1 MWLVIKLGGCFM
13 SILQKAQRTI
23 IFLIKAI
30 MYVLLTGTFFVVF
43 STEYSWLL
51 HLSRTTGVTFVT
63 FCVLE
68 VSLVSIYGGYAI
80 GRLKSKPIITS
91 LSLATI
97 VTDLVT
103 HLQLCIMNVNENNNA
118 YFVYESPDLLILV
131 MLIQLALIFLFTYLG
146 QAVYFGINKP
156 EKCCVITNSEVA
168 LNTVMPKIIRYKKQY
183 NVTDMVHFTS
193 PNVYDVMSKCDTV
206 FIYEIPSKQKVLF
219 TEYCYANNKNVYS
232 SFEISDIMLMGGR
245 SILLDDKPMVS
256 AVIRDLTFEQRFV
269 KRAMDI
275 VISLIGIIVTGPIML
290 VAAALIKAED
300 GGKVF
305 FRQKRATKGG
315 KLFDVLKFR
324 TMTEVDSTNESAKDN
339 DKRITKIGKY
349 LRLFRIDELP
359 QFFNILKGDMS
370 VVGPRPEMIENVSKY
385 TAELPEFSYR
395 LKVKG
400 GLTGYAQIVGKYNT
414 SPKDK
419 LVLDL
424 MYIEKYS
431 LWLDFKLIMQTVTV
445 LFKAGDSTKGF
456 GNTEKKYEFTE
467 Q

>member
-1 MWLVIKLGGCFM
+1 MN
-13 SILQKAQRTI
+13 ILQKAQRTI
-23 IFLIKAI
+23 IFIIKSM
-30 MYVLLTGTFFVVF
+30 MYVLLVGTFFVIF
-43 STEYSWLL
+43 GTEYSWIL
-51 HLSRTTGVTFVT
+51 HMSRTTGVTFVT
-63 FCVLE
+63 FCVVEL
-68 VSLVSIYGGYAI
+68 SLVSIYGGYAI

-97 VTDLVT
+97 ATDFVT
-103 HLQLCIMNVNENNNA
+103 HLQLCIMNVNENNNDH
-118 YFVYESPDLLILV
+118 FVYESPELLVLV
-131 MLIQLALIFLFTYLG
+131 IAIQFSLIVLFTYFG
-146 QAVYFGINKP
+146 QSVYFAINKP
-156 EKCCVITNSEVA
+156 EKCCVITSSEFA
-168 LNTVMPKIIRYKKQY
+168 LNNVMPKINRFKKQY
-183 NVTDMVHFTS
+183 NVTDMIHFTS
-193 PNVYDVMSKCDTV
+193 PNVYDIMSQCDTV
-206 FIYEIPSKQKVLF
+206 FIYDVPAKQKVLF
-219 TEYCYANNKNVYS
+219 TEFCYASNKNVYS
-232 SFEISDIMLMGGR
+232 SFEMSDIVLMGAK

-269 KRAMDI
+269 KRVMDI
-275 VISLIGIIVTGPIML
+275 IISLVGIIVSGPIML
-290 VAAALIKAED
+290 VAAILIKAED
-300 GGKVF
+300 GGKVL

-315 KLFDVLKFR
+315 KLFDVYKFR
-324 TMTEVDSTNESAKDN
+324 TMSEVDSTNVSATTN

-349 LRLFRIDELP
+349 LRKFRIDELP

-431 LWLDFKLIMQTVTV
+431 LWLDLKLIMQTITV
-445 LFKAGDSTKGF
+445 LFKASDSTKGF
-456 GNTEKKYEFTE
+456 SDTENKYKFTE
-467 Q
+467 

>member
-1 MWLVIKLGGCFM
+1 MT
-13 SILQKAQRTI
+13 ILQKAQRTI
-23 IFLIKAI
+23 IFLLKSL
-30 MYVLLTGTFFVVF
+30 MYTLLVGTFFVVF
-43 STEYSWLL
+43 GTEYSWIM

-68 VSLVSIYGGYAI
+68 LSLVSVYGGYAI

-91 LSLATI
+91 LSLATFA
-97 VTDLVT
+97 TDLVS
-103 HLQLCIMNVNENNNA
+103 HLQLCIMNVNENNNDH
-118 YFVYESPDLLILV
+118 FVYESPELLVLVIVIQFIL
-131 MLIQLALIFLFTYLG
+131 IILFTYLG

-156 EKCCVITNSEVA
+156 EKCCVITNSELA
-168 LNTVMPKIIRYKKQY
+168 LNTIMPKITRYRKQY

-193 PNVYDVMSKCDTV
+193 PNVYDIMSKCDTV
-206 FIYEIPSKQKVLF
+206 FIYEVPTKHKVLF
-219 TEYCYANNKNVYS
+219 TEFCYANNKNVYT
-232 SFEISDIMLMGGR
+232 SFEMSDVMLMGGK

-256 AVIRDLTFEQRFV
+256 AVIRDLTFEQRFF

-275 VISLIGIIVTGPIML
+275 VISLIGIIVTGPIMI
-290 VAAALIKAED
+290 ATAILIKAED
-300 GGKVF
+300 GGSIF

-315 KLFDVLKFR
+315 KLFDVYKFR
-324 TMTEVDSTNESAKDN
+324 TMTETDSVNESAKSN

-349 LRLFRIDELP
+349 LRMFRIDELP

-456 GNTEKKYEFTE
+456 GNTEKEYEFTE
-467 Q
+467 

>member
-1 MWLVIKLGGCFM
+1 MN
-13 SILQKAQRTI
+13 ILHKAQRTL
-23 IFLIKAI
+23 IFIIKAI
-30 MYVLLTGTFFVVF
+30 MYVLLIGTFFVIF
-43 STEYSWLL
+43 STEYSWLIQP
-51 HLSRTTGVTFVT
+51 SRTTGVTFVT

-97 VTDLVT
+97 VSDLVT
-103 HLQLCIMNVNENNNA
+103 HLQLCIMNVNENNNEH
-118 YFVYESPDLLILV
+118 FVYESPELLVLV
-131 MLIQLALIFLFTYLG
+131 IIVQFVLIVLFTYFG
-146 QAVYFGINKP
+146 HVVYFAINKP
-156 EKCCVITNSEVA
+156 EKCCVITNSETA
-168 LNTVMPKIIRYKKQY
+168 LNNIVPKIKRYKKQY
-183 NVTDMVHFTS
+183 NITDMIHFTS
-193 PNVYDVMSKCDTV
+193 PNVYDVMSNCDTV
-206 FIYEIPSKQKVLF
+206 FIYDVPAKQRVLY
-219 TEYCYANNKNVYS
+219 TEFCYANNKNVYS
-232 SFEISDIMLMGGR
+232 SFEMSDIVLMGGK
-245 SILLDDKPMVS
+245 SIILDDKPMVS
-256 AVIRDLTFEQRFV
+256 AVIRDLTFEQRFI

-275 VISLIGIIVTGPIML
+275 VISLVGIILCGPIMIL
-290 VAAALIKAED
+290 SAILIKAED
-300 GGKVF
+300 GGKIF

-315 KLFDVLKFR
+315 KLFDVYKFR
-324 TMTEVDSTNESAKDN
+324 TMTETGSINESAKDK
-339 DKRITKIGKY
+339 DKRITKVGKY
-349 LRLFRIDELP
+349 LRMFRIDELP

-370 VVGPRPEMIENVSKY
+370 VVGPRPEMIENVRKY

-456 GNTEKKYEFTE
+456 ENTEKKYQFTE
-467 Q
+467 

>member
-1 MWLVIKLGGCFM
+1 M

-23 IFLIKAI
+23 VFLIKTL
-30 MYVLLTGTFFVVF
+30 MYTMLIGTFFVVF

-68 VSLVSIYGGYAI
+68 LSLVSVYGGYSI

-91 LSLATI
+91 LSLATFLSDI
-97 VTDLVT
+97 VA
-103 HLQLCIMNVNENNNA
+103 HFELCIMNVNENNNDS
-118 YFVYESPDLLILV
+118 FVYESPHLLLLVFAIQFILIV
-131 MLIQLALIFLFTYLG
+131 LFTYFG
-146 QAVYFGINKP
+146 QIIYFSINKP
-156 EKCCVITNSEVA
+156 ERCCVITNSEFA
-168 LNTVMPKIIRYKKQY
+168 LNNIMPKINRYRKQY
-183 NVTDMVHFTS
+183 NVTDMIHFTS
-193 PNVYDVMSKCDTV
+193 PNVYDIMNECDTV
-206 FIYEIPSKQKVLF
+206 FIYEVPTKQKVLL
-219 TEYCYANNKNVYS
+219 TEYCYANNKNVYT
-232 SFEISDIMLMGGR
+232 SFEMSDVVLMGGK

-269 KRAMDI
+269 KRLMDI
-275 VISLIGIIVTGPIML
+275 VISLIAIIVFGPLML
-290 VAAALIKAED
+290 CTAILIKMED

-324 TMTEVDSTNESAKDN
+324 TMTEVNSTNVSAEEN
-339 DKRITKIGKY
+339 DQRITKIGKY
-349 LRLFRIDELP
+349 LRKFRIDEMP
-359 QFFNILKGDMS
+359 QFINILKGDMS
-370 VVGPRPEMIENVSKY
+370 VVGPRPEMVENVSKY

-431 LWLDFKLIMQTVTV
+431 LWLDLKLIMQTVTV
-445 LFKAGDSTKGF
+445 IFKASDSTKGF
-456 GNTEKKYEFTE
+456 GKKQNEYTFTE
-467 Q
+467 

>member
-1 MWLVIKLGGCFM
+1 MT
-13 SILQKAQRTI
+13 ILQKAQRTI
-23 IFLIKAI
+23 IFLLKSL
-30 MYVLLTGTFFVVF
+30 MYTLLIGTFFVVF
-43 STEYSWLL
+43 GTEYSWIM

-68 VSLVSIYGGYAI
+68 LSLVSVYGGYAI

-91 LSLATI
+91 LSLATFA
-97 VTDLVT
+97 TDLVS
-103 HLQLCIMNVNENNNA
+103 HLQLCIMNVNENNNDH
-118 YFVYESPDLLILV
+118 FVYESPELLVLVIVIQFIL
-131 MLIQLALIFLFTYLG
+131 IILFTYLG

-156 EKCCVITNSEVA
+156 EKCCVITNSELA
-168 LNTVMPKIIRYKKQY
+168 LNTIMPKITRYRKQY

-193 PNVYDVMSKCDTV
+193 PNVYDIMSKCDTV
-206 FIYEIPSKQKVLF
+206 FIYEVPTKHKVLF
-219 TEYCYANNKNVYS
+219 TEFCYANNKNVYT
-232 SFEISDIMLMGGR
+232 SFEMSDVMLMGGK

-256 AVIRDLTFEQRFV
+256 AVIRDLTFEQRFF

-275 VISLIGIIVTGPIML
+275 VISLIGIIVTGPIMI
-290 VAAALIKAED
+290 ATAILIKAED
-300 GGKVF
+300 GGSIF

-315 KLFDVLKFR
+315 KLFDVYKFR
-324 TMTEVDSTNESAKDN
+324 TMTETDSVNESAKSN

-349 LRLFRIDELP
+349 LRMFRIDELP

-456 GNTEKKYEFTE
+456 GNTEKEYEFTE
-467 Q
+467 

>member
-1 MWLVIKLGGCFM
+1 MN
-13 SILQKAQRTI
+13 ILQKAQRTI
-23 IFLIKAI
+23 IFLIKTI
-30 MYVLLTGTFFVVF
+30 MYVLLIGTFFVVF

-103 HLQLCIMNVNENNNA
+103 HLQLCIMNVNENNNE

-131 MLIQLALIFLFTYLG
+131 ILIQLALIFLFTYLG

-156 EKCCVITNSEVA
+156 EKCCVITNSEIA
-168 LNTVMPKIIRYKKQY
+168 LNTIMPKITRYKKQY
-183 NVTDMVHFTS
+183 NVTDMIHFTS
-193 PNVYDVMSKCDTV
+193 PNVYDVMSKCDTI
-206 FIYEIPSKQKVLF
+206 FIYEVPTKQKVLF
-219 TEYCYANNKNVYS
+219 TEFCYANNKNVYT
-232 SFEISDIMLMGGR
+232 SFEMSDIMIMGGK
-245 SILLDDKPMVS
+245 SIFLDDKPMVS
-256 AVIRDLTFEQRFV
+256 AVMRDLTFEQRFV

-275 VISLIGIIVTGPIML
+275 IMSLVGIIVSGPIML
-290 VAAALIKAED
+290 VAAILIKAED
-300 GGKVF
+300 GGKIF

-315 KLFDVLKFR
+315 KLFDVYKFR

-339 DKRITKIGKY
+339 DKRITRVGKY

-370 VVGPRPEMIENVSKY
+370 VVGPRPEMVENVSKY

-456 GNTEKKYEFTE
+456 SKTEKKYEFTE
-467 Q
+467 

>member
-1 MWLVIKLGGCFM
+1 MN
-13 SILQKAQRTI
+13 ILQKAQRTI
-23 IFLIKAI
+23 IFLIKTI
-30 MYVLLTGTFFVVF
+30 MYVLLIGTFFVVF
-43 STEYSWLL
+43 STEYSWLI

-103 HLQLCIMNVNENNNA
+103 HLQLCIMNVNENNND

-131 MLIQLALIFLFTYLG
+131 ILIQLALIFLFTYLG

-156 EKCCVITNSEVA
+156 EKCCVITNSEIA
-168 LNTVMPKIIRYKKQY
+168 LNTIMPKITRYKKQY
-183 NVTDMVHFTS
+183 NVTDMIHFTS
-193 PNVYDVMSKCDTV
+193 PNVYDVMSKCDTI
-206 FIYEIPSKQKVLF
+206 FIYEVPTKQKVLF
-219 TEYCYANNKNVYS
+219 TEFCYANNKNVYT
-232 SFEISDIMLMGGR
+232 SFEMSDIMIMGGK
-245 SILLDDKPMVS
+245 SIFLDDKPMVS
-256 AVIRDLTFEQRFV
+256 AVMRDLTFEQRFV

-275 VISLIGIIVTGPIML
+275 IMSLVGIIVSGPIML
-290 VAAALIKAED
+290 VAAILIKSED
-300 GGKVF
+300 GGKIF

-315 KLFDVLKFR
+315 KLFDVYKFR
-324 TMTEVDSTNESAKDN
+324 TMTEVDCTNESAKDN
-339 DKRITKIGKY
+339 DKRITKVGKY

-370 VVGPRPEMIENVSKY
+370 VVGPRPEMVENVSKY

-456 GNTEKKYEFTE
+456 SKTEKKYEFTE
-467 Q
+467 

>member
-1 MWLVIKLGGCFM
+1 MT
-13 SILQKAQRTI
+13 ILQKAQRTI
-23 IFLIKAI
+23 IFLLKSL
-30 MYVLLTGTFFVVF
+30 MYTLLIGTFFVVF
-43 STEYSWLL
+43 GTEYSWIM

-68 VSLVSIYGGYAI
+68 LSLVSVYGGYAI

-91 LSLATI
+91 LSLATFA
-97 VTDLVT
+97 TDLVS
-103 HLQLCIMNVNENNNA
+103 HLQLCIMNVNENNNDH
-118 YFVYESPDLLILV
+118 FVYESPELLVLVIVIQFILIV
-131 MLIQLALIFLFTYLG
+131 LFTYLG
-146 QAVYFGINKP
+146 QAIYFGINKP
-156 EKCCVITNSEVA
+156 EKCCVITNSELA
-168 LNTVMPKIIRYKKQY
+168 LNTIMPKITRYRKQY

-193 PNVYDVMSKCDTV
+193 PNVYDIMSKCDTV
-206 FIYEIPSKQKVLF
+206 FIYEVPTKHKVLF
-219 TEYCYANNKNVYS
+219 TEFCYANNKNVYT
-232 SFEISDIMLMGGR
+232 SFEMSDVMLMGGK

-256 AVIRDLTFEQRFV
+256 AVIRDLTFEQRFF

-275 VISLIGIIVTGPIML
+275 VISLIGIIVTGPIMI
-290 VAAALIKAED
+290 ATAILIKAED
-300 GGKVF
+300 GGSIF

-315 KLFDVLKFR
+315 KLFDVYKFR
-324 TMTEVDSTNESAKDN
+324 TMTETDSVNESAKSN

-349 LRLFRIDELP
+349 LRMFRIDELP

-456 GNTEKKYEFTE
+456 GNTEKEYEFTE
-467 Q
+467 

>member
-1 MWLVIKLGGCFM
+1 MN
-13 SILQKAQRTI
+13 ILHKAQRTI
-23 IFLIKAI
+23 IFLIKAV
-30 MYVLLTGTFFVVF
+30 MYVLLIGTFFVIF

-51 HLSRTTGVTFVT
+51 QPSRTTGVTFVT

-68 VSLVSIYGGYAI
+68 ISLVSIYGGYAI

-103 HLQLCIMNVNENNNA
+103 HLQLCIMNVNENNNE
-118 YFVYESPDLLILV
+118 YFVYESPEL
-131 MLIQLALIFLFTYLG
+131 LALVIVVQFILIILFTYFG
-146 QAVYFGINKP
+146 QVVYFSINKP
-156 EKCCVITNSEVA
+156 EKCCVITSSETS
-168 LNTVMPKIIRYKKQY
+168 LNNIVPKIKRYKKQY
-183 NVTDMVHFTS
+183 NITDMIHFTS

-206 FIYEIPSKQKVLF
+206 FIYDVPTKQKVLY
-219 TEYCYANNKNVYS
+219 TEFCYTNNKNVYS
-232 SFEISDIMLMGGR
+232 SFEMSDIVLMGGK
-245 SILLDDKPMVS
+245 SIILDDKPMVS
-256 AVIRDLTFEQRFV
+256 AVIRELTFEQRFV

-275 VISLIGIIVTGPIML
+275 VISLVGVIVTGPIML

-300 GGKVF
+300 GGKIL

-315 KLFDVLKFR
+315 KLFEVYKFR
-324 TMTEVDSTNESAKDN
+324 TMSETGSTNISAKDD
-339 DKRITKIGKY
+339 DKRITKVGKY
-349 LRLFRIDELP
+349 LRMFRIDELP

-445 LFKAGDSTKGF
+445 LFRAGDSRKGL
-456 GNTEKKYEFTE
+456 GNREKKYEFTE
-467 Q
+467 

>member
-1 MWLVIKLGGCFM
+1 MK
-13 SILQKAQRTI
+13 ILQKAQRTI
-23 IFLIKAI
+23 IFLIKSL
-30 MYVLLTGTFFVVF
+30 MYVLLTATFFIVF

-68 VSLVSIYGGYAI
+68 ISLVSIYGGYAI
-80 GRLKSKPIITS
+80 GRLKSKPIVTS

-103 HLQLCIMNVNENNNA
+103 HLQLCIMNVNENNNE

-146 QAVYFGINKP
+146 QAVYFAINKP
-156 EKCCVITNSEVA
+156 ERCCVITNSEMA
-168 LNTVMPKIIRYKKQY
+168 LNAVMPKITRYKKQY

-193 PNVYDVMSKCDTV
+193 PNVYDIMSKCDTV
-206 FIYEIPSKQKVLF
+206 FIYEVPSKQKILYSEF
-219 TEYCYANNKNVYS
+219 CYANNKNVYS

-245 SILLDDKPMVS
+245 SIFLDDKPMVS
-256 AVIRDLTFEQRFV
+256 AVIRDLTLEQRFV

-275 VISLIGIIVTGPIML
+275 IISLVGIILTGPIMI
-290 VAAALIKAED
+290 ASAILIKAED

-315 KLFDVLKFR
+315 KLFDVYKFR
-324 TMTEVDSTNESAKDN
+324 TMTETDSKNESAKDN
-339 DKRITKIGKY
+339 DKRITKVGKY
-349 LRLFRIDELP
+349 LRKFRIDELP

-370 VVGPRPEMIENVSKY
+370 VVGPRPEMVENVSKY

-431 LWLDFKLIMQTVTV
+431 LWLDFKLIMQTITV

-456 GNTEKKYEFTE
+456 GDTEKKYEFTE
-467 Q
+467 

>member
-1 MWLVIKLGGCFM
+1 MN
-13 SILQKAQRTI
+13 ILQKAQRTI
-23 IFLIKAI
+23 IFLIKTL
-30 MYVLLTGTFFVVF
+30 MYVLLIGTFFIVF
-43 STEYSWLL
+43 STEYSWII

-103 HLQLCIMNVNENNNA
+103 HLQLCIMNVNENNNE

-131 MLIQLALIFLFTYLG
+131 ILIQLALIFLFTYLG
-146 QAVYFGINKP
+146 QAVYFAINKP
-156 EKCCVITNSEVA
+156 EKCCVITNSEIA
-168 LNTVMPKIIRYKKQY
+168 LNTIMPKIKRYKKQY
-183 NVTDMVHFTS
+183 NVTDMIHFTS
-193 PNVYDVMSKCDTV
+193 PNVYDIMSKCDTI
-206 FIYEIPSKQKVLF
+206 FIYEVPTKQKVIF
-219 TEYCYANNKNVYS
+219 TEFCYANNKNVYT
-232 SFEISDIMLMGGR
+232 SFEMSDIMIMGGK
-245 SILLDDKPMVS
+245 SIFLDDKPMVS
-256 AVIRDLTFEQRFV
+256 AVMRDLTFEQRFV

-275 VISLIGIIVTGPIML
+275 VISLVGIILTGPIML
-290 VAAALIKAED
+290 GAAVLIKMED

-315 KLFDVLKFR
+315 KLFDVYKFR

-339 DKRITKIGKY
+339 DKRITKVGKY
-349 LRLFRIDELP
+349 LRMFRIDELP

-370 VVGPRPEMIENVSKY
+370 VVGPRPEMVENVSKY

-445 LFKAGDSTKGF
+445 LFKASDSTKGF
-456 GNTEKKYEFTE
+456 GKTEKKYEFTE
-467 Q
+467 

>member
-1 MWLVIKLGGCFM
+1 MN
-13 SILQKAQRTI
+13 ILQKAQRTI
-23 IFLIKAI
+23 IFLIKSL
-30 MYVLLTGTFFVVF
+30 MYILLIATFFVVF

-80 GRLKSKPIITS
+80 GRLKSKPIVTS

-103 HLQLCIMNVNENNNA
+103 HLQLCIMNVNENNNE

-131 MLIQLALIFLFTYLG
+131 MLIQLGIIFLFTYAG

-156 EKCCVITNSEVA
+156 ERCCVITNSEMA
-168 LNTVMPKIIRYKKQY
+168 LNTVMPKITRYKKQY
-183 NVTDMVHFTS
+183 NVTDMIHFTS
-193 PNVYDVMSKCDTV
+193 PNAFDIMSKCDTV
-206 FIYEIPSKQKVLF
+206 FIYEIPTKQKILF
-219 TEYCYANNKNVYS
+219 TEYCYANNKNVYT
-232 SFEISDIMLMGGR
+232 SFEISDIMLMGGK
-245 SILLDDKPMVS
+245 SIFLDDKPMVS
-256 AVIRDLTFEQRFV
+256 AVIRDLTLEQRFM

-275 VISLIGIIVTGPIML
+275 AISLVGIILTGPIML
-290 VAAALIKAED
+290 ISAILIKAED
-300 GGKVF
+300 GGKIL

-315 KLFDVLKFR
+315 ELFDVYKFR
-324 TMTEVDSTNESAKDN
+324 TMTEVDTVNESAKNN
-339 DKRITKIGKY
+339 DKRITKVGKY
-349 LRLFRIDELP
+349 LRKFRVDELP

-431 LWLDFKLIMQTVTV
+431 LWLDIKLIMQTITV
-445 LFKAGDSTKGF
+445 LFKADDSTEGF
-456 GNTEKKYEFTE
+456 GKTEKKYEFTE
-467 Q
+467 

>member
-1 MWLVIKLGGCFM
+1 MN
-13 SILQKAQRTI
+13 ILQKAQRTI
-23 IFLIKAI
+23 IFLIKSI
-30 MYVLLTGTFFVVF
+30 MYILLIGTFFLVF
-43 STEYSWLL
+43 STEYSWLI

-103 HLQLCIMNVNENNNA
+103 HLQLCIMNVNENNNE

-146 QAVYFGINKP
+146 QTIYFAINKP
-156 EKCCVITNSEVA
+156 EKCCVITNSEIA
-168 LNTVMPKIIRYKKQY
+168 LNVIMPKITRYRKQY

-193 PNVYDVMSKCDTV
+193 PNVYDIMNEADTV
-206 FIYEIPSKQKVLF
+206 FIYEVPTKQKVLF
-219 TEYCYANNKNVYS
+219 TEFCYANNKNVYT
-232 SFEISDIMLMGGR
+232 SFEMSDIMLMGGK
-245 SILLDDKPMVS
+245 SIFLDDKPMVS
-256 AVIRDLTFEQRFV
+256 AVIRDLTFEQKFV
-269 KRAMDI
+269 KRVMDI
-275 VISLIGIIVTGPIML
+275 IISLIGIIVTGPIML
-290 VAAALIKAED
+290 VAAALIKVED
-300 GGKVF
+300 GGKIF
-305 FRQKRATKGG
+305 FRQKRATRGG
-315 KLFDVLKFR
+315 KLFDVYKFR
-324 TMTEVDSTNESAKDN
+324 TMTEVDSTNESAKDG
-339 DKRITKIGKY
+339 DKRITRVGKY
-349 LRLFRIDELP
+349 LRMFRIDELP

-370 VVGPRPEMIENVSKY
+370 VVGPRPEMVENVSKY

-419 LVLDL
+419 LILDL

-456 GNTEKKYEFTE
+456 SKTERIYEFTE
-467 Q
+467 

>member
-1 MWLVIKLGGCFM
+1 MN
-13 SILQKAQRTI
+13 ILQKAQRTI
-23 IFLIKAI
+23 IFLIKTL
-30 MYVLLTGTFFVVF
+30 MYVLLIGTFFIIF
-43 STEYSWLL
+43 STEYSWLI

-103 HLQLCIMNVNENNNA
+103 HLQLCIMNVNENNNE

-131 MLIQLALIFLFTYLG
+131 ILIQLALIFLFTYVG

-156 EKCCVITNSEVA
+156 ERCCVITNSEIA
-168 LNTVMPKIIRYKKQY
+168 LNTIMPKIKRYRKQY
-183 NVTDMVHFTS
+183 NVTDMIHFTS
-193 PNVYDVMSKCDTV
+193 PNVYDIMSECDTI
-206 FIYEIPSKQKVLF
+206 FIYEVPTKQKVLF
-219 TEYCYANNKNVYS
+219 TEFCYANNKNVYT
-232 SFEISDIMLMGGR
+232 SFEMSDIMVMGGK
-245 SILLDDKPMVS
+245 SIFLDDKPMVS
-256 AVIRDLTFEQRFV
+256 AVMRDLTFEQRFV

-275 VISLIGIIVTGPIML
+275 VISLVGIILTGPIML
-290 VAAALIKAED
+290 GAAALIKMED

-315 KLFDVLKFR
+315 KLFDVYKFR

-339 DKRITKIGKY
+339 DKRITKVGKY
-349 LRLFRIDELP
+349 LRMFRIDELP

-370 VVGPRPEMIENVSKY
+370 VVGPRPEMVENVSKY

-445 LFKAGDSTKGF
+445 LFKASDSTKGF
-456 GNTEKKYEFTE
+456 GKTEKKYEFTE
-467 Q
+467 

>member
-1 MWLVIKLGGCFM
+1 MT
-13 SILQKAQRTI
+13 ILQKAQRTI
-23 IFLIKAI
+23 IFLLKSL
-30 MYVLLTGTFFVVF
+30 MYTLLIGTFFVVF
-43 STEYSWLL
+43 GTEYSWIM

-68 VSLVSIYGGYAI
+68 LALVSVYGGYAI

-91 LSLATI
+91 LSLATFA
-97 VTDLVT
+97 TDLVS
-103 HLQLCIMNVNENNNA
+103 HLQLCIMNVNENNNDH
-118 YFVYESPDLLILV
+118 FVYESPELLVLVIVIQFIL
-131 MLIQLALIFLFTYLG
+131 IILFTYLG

-156 EKCCVITNSEVA
+156 EKCCVITNSELA
-168 LNTVMPKIIRYKKQY
+168 LNTIMPKITRYRKQY

-193 PNVYDVMSKCDTV
+193 PNVYDIMSKCDTV
-206 FIYEIPSKQKVLF
+206 FIYEVPTKHKVLF
-219 TEYCYANNKNVYS
+219 TEFCYANNKNVYT
-232 SFEISDIMLMGGR
+232 SFEMSDVMLMGGK

-256 AVIRDLTFEQRFV
+256 AVIRDLTFEQRFF

-275 VISLIGIIVTGPIML
+275 VISLIGIIVTGPIMI
-290 VAAALIKAED
+290 ATAILIKAED
-300 GGKVF
+300 GGSIF

-315 KLFDVLKFR
+315 KLFDVYKFR
-324 TMTEVDSTNESAKDN
+324 TMTETDSVNESAKSN

-349 LRLFRIDELP
+349 LRMFRIDELP

-456 GNTEKKYEFTE
+456 GNTEKEYEFTE
-467 Q
+467 